1 MTIAFTMSL
10 PEHTTIIENYE
21 QIFGEHTLYKMEWN
35 FPEMPRIGENV
46 DGAILNVFIDHVLKD
61 KENLPL
67 RWHITDVKWI
77 NEASN
82 LMPVLHVVG
91 KWAAA

>member
-21 QIFGEHTLYKMEWN
+21 QIFGEHTLYKMDWTH
-35 FPEMPRIGENV
+35 PEMPRIGENI
-46 DGAILNVFIDHVLKD
+46 DGPILNIFVDHAMKD
-61 KENLPL
+61 KDNLPL
-67 RWHITDVKWI
+67 RWHITDVKWVNDAGI
-77 NEASN
+77 
-82 LMPVLHVVG
+82 LTPVVHAVG